1 MQYSE
6 THSLR
11 KDARFI
17 LTSSEVLSRLQNGW
31 NLVKSFILTRSYRA
45 RDCLFLLSDTGC
57 GVERV
62 I

>member
-17 LTSSEVLSRLQNGW
+17 LMSAEVLFRLQNGW
-31 NLVKSFILTRSYRA
+31 NLVKSFILTCSYRA

-57 GVERV
+57 GAELVL
-62 I
+62 

>member
-17 LTSSEVLSRLQNGW
+17 LTSAEVLFRLRNGW

-45 RDCLFLLSDTGC
+45 RDCFFLLSDTGC
-57 GVERV
+57 GAEHVL
-62 I
+62 